1 MRDFDLQF
9 TESRSLGATWALD
22 VLWNRL
28 GIGETMRRVLA
39 DRHLDDSAERVL
51 FALVANR
58 ALAPSPKLAAR
69 WVSEDV
75 TISGLPATS
84 DDACCRAMGWLPE
97 IKDALETEVL
107 ERVTYVPNQEL
118 DLLVFNAASRL
129 ETDRPQVVGVAVT
142 RHGIPVRAW
151 SWSGGI
157 SDSALVR
164 QVRDDLGASAPA
176 RITWVANRGFTAA
189 GSRRDLRVDGRNQYI
204 IGAKLRPGSA
214 EAEAAVSAA
223 RFEEHGQEVSANLR
237 VMELPMSSDERFVLC
252 HDPEAAERDG
262 AIRGRMLAHIEELI
276 RDTDTLSS
284 DMRRE
289 KLRGFTVSRHGR
301 HRYLRVTADGQFRV
315 DMSVVRAEEQFDGKY
330 LLRTS
335 DTAMSAEDIA
345 LRYRRST
352 LRTAR
357 RLLEVER
364 GWRSM
369 QQALNPPPGGPHP
382 DGAVGA
388 DVVLCWLALLLARVT
403 ENACH
408 DSWSKLRQELDRI
421 AVGTFTGPA
430 GTFRLRTEITD
441 AQLDILTKLAI
452 DPPPRISQFTPASS

>member
-1 MRDFDLQF
+1 MRDFDLEF
-9 TESRSLGATWALD
+9 SESRSLGATWALD
-22 VLWNRL
+22 VLWSRL

-39 DRHLDDSAERVL
+39 DRNLDESAERVL

-84 DDACCRAMGWLPE
+84 DDACCQAMDWLPE

-107 ERVTYVPNQEL
+107 ERVTYVPNQEV

-129 ETDRPQVVGVAVT
+129 ETDRPRVVGVAVT

-176 RITWVANRGFTAA
+176 RIMWVANRGFTAA
-189 GSRRDLRVDGRNQYI
+189 GSRRDLRVDGRNDYI

-214 EAEAAVSAA
+214 EAEAAVAA
-223 RFEEHGQEVSANLR
+223 TRYGEDHSQEVSANLR
-237 VMELPMSSDERFVLC
+237 VMEVQLGSDERFVLC

-289 KLRGFTVSRHGR
+289 KLRGFTLARHGR
-301 HRYLRVTADGQFRV
+301 HRYLRVTAGGQFRV
-315 DMSVVRAEEQFDGKY
+315 DTSVVRAEEQFDGKY

-335 DTAMSAEDIA
+335 DTAMSADDIA
-345 LRYRRST
+345 LRYRQ
-352 LRTAR
+352 
-357 RLLEVER
+357 LLDVER
-364 GWRSM
+364 GWRNM
-369 QQALNPPPGGPHP
+369 QQMVNPPPGDPHP
-382 DGAVGA
+382 DGAVRA

-430 GTFRLRTEITD
+430 GTFQLRTEITD

>member
-1 MRDFDLQF
+1 MRDFDLEF

-22 VLWNRL
+22 VLWGRL

-39 DRHLDDSAERVL
+39 NRNLDESAERVL

-58 ALAPSPKLAAR
+58 ALAPLPKLAAR

-84 DDACCRAMGWLPE
+84 DEACCRAMDWLPE
-97 IKDALETEVL
+97 IKDALEAEVL
-107 ERVTYVPNQEL
+107 ERVTYVPDQEL
-118 DLLVFNAASRL
+118 DLLVFDTASAF
-129 ETDRPQVVGVAVT
+129 ETDQPQVVGVAVT

-151 SWSGGI
+151 NWSG
-157 SDSALVR
+157 SVADSALVR
-164 QVRDDLGASAPA
+164 QVREDLGASAAA
-176 RITWVANRGFTAA
+176 RITWVANRGFIAA
-189 GSRRDLRVDGRNQYI
+189 GSRRDLRVGGRNQYI
-204 IGAKLRPGSA
+204 IGAKLRSGSA
-214 EAEAAVSAA
+214 ESEAVLAAA
-223 RFEEHGQEVSANLR
+223 RFNQSQEVSGNLR
-237 VMELPMSSDERFVLC
+237 VTEVQLSSDERFVLC

-262 AIRGRMLAHIEELI
+262 AIRARMLAHIEELI

-284 DMRRE
+284 DMRAE

-301 HRYLRVTADGQFRV
+301 HRYLRVTDSGQFRV
-315 DMSVVRAEEQFDGKY
+315 DMGVVKAEEQFDGKY

-335 DTAMSAEDIA
+335 DTALSAADIA
-345 LRYRRST
+345 LRYRQ
-352 LRTAR
+352 
-357 RLLEVER
+357 LLDVER
-364 GWRSM
+364 GWRNM
-369 QQALNPPPGGPHP
+369 RQVLDPPPGDPHP
-382 DGAVGA
+382 DGAARA

-408 DSWSKLRQELDRI
+408 DSWPRLRQELDRI

-441 AQLDILTKLAI
+441 AQLEILTKLAI
-452 DPPPRISQFTPASS
+452 DPPPRISQVTPR